1 MVKIMK
7 SDWQLVREAENSG
20 LCVSMNSVVERNRT
34 ELNKELS
41 SYFKEKLPKFKS
53 YYDVDEGEN
62 VVGAINLYM
71 EDNNINK
78 HRLDYPV
85 SEGTDTYLI
94 KITDNLSIKLEV
106 FDEYYGQGESS
117 TGVHIDRFIITEE
130 ATSEDVDK
138 LIEMF
143 NEYGIK

>member
-34 ELNKELS
+34 DLNKELS
-41 SYFKEKLPKFKS
+41 SYYKEKLPKMKS
-53 YYDVDEGEN
+53 YYDVNEGEI
-62 VVGAINLYM
+62 VMESINSYM

-85 SEGTDTYLI
+85 SEGTDIYLI
-94 KITDNLSIKLEV
+94 PITENLSLKVDV

-117 TGVHIDRFIITEE
+117 TGVHIDRFVITEE
-130 ATSEDVDK
+130 ASTDDVDK

>member
-7 SDWQLVREAENSG
+7 SDWQLVREAESNG
-20 LCVSMNSVVERNRT
+20 LCVSMNSIVERNRT

-41 SYFKEKLPKFKS
+41 SYFKEKLPNIKS
-53 YYDVDEGEN
+53 YYDVDQGED
-62 VVGAINLYM
+62 VMDSINSYM
-71 EDNNINK
+71 EDNSINK
-78 HRLDYPV
+78 HLLHYPY
-85 SEGTDTYLI
+85 SEGTDIYLI
-94 KITDNLSIKLEV
+94 PITENLSLKVDV
-106 FDEYYGQGESS
+106 FDEYHGQGESN
-117 TGVHIDRFIITEE
+117 TGVHIDRFVITEE